1 MRFLLFAGA
10 SMDEVA
16 AVTGQNLQ
24 TFDLVGVGA
33 LNVDFIAG
41 ASAQAADPDLA
52 RGFGAQFEV
61 GTERP
66 MDRSDALRLV
76 SEHGGSFSKSLGGS
90 AFNVINA
97 ASEANPS
104 LRIGCLG
111 VIGTPAAE
119 AADFDLWFHNHP
131 RIRAVVGRYDDI
143 QGICVS
149 WIRHGER
156 TLRTYPGVNTRFP
169 DFLRGCR
176 SEILEVLCR
185 TKLVHITSLFDA
197 ESPSELLSVLKE
209 VKSVNPLVQFSFD
222 PGHHWVHHMNPS
234 LEELFGLSDYVF
246 LNLREF
252 MELGDFKYEE
262 HRDAAGR
269 ILDRYCPGARIVVLK
284 KYNSISAFFKH
295 GRGVQEFSYVNETLT
310 AEQIEDATGAGDV
323 FAGGFLASR
332 LDPMF
337 DMKDSIDLALE
348 MVKAKL
354 QASGSSS
361 YTSFRR
367 LYEAQLD
374 LICGRNRALANDVQN
389 DAFISRDFTEL
400 RVGAHDYCFTGK
412 QAQIIEY
419 MLRRIL
425 SGQRNVSVATL
436 AADLEKPDKFRMN
449 SAFQSSEAWNQ
460 LVRPGDTK
468 GSYSLALTPAELD
481 QLRPL
486 VADVDQP

>member
-1 MRFLLFAGA
+1 M
-10 SMDEVA
+10 
-16 AVTGQNLQ
+16 TGQNLQ

-52 RGFGAQFEV
+52 RSFGDEFEA

-66 MDRSDALRLV
+66 MDRSDAVRFV
-76 SEHGGSFSKSLGGS
+76 SGRGGSFTKSLGGS

-111 VIGTPAAE
+111 VIGTPASE
-119 AADFDLWFHNHP
+119 TEDFDLWFHNHP
-131 RIRAVVGRYDDI
+131 QVRAVVGRYDDI
-143 QGICVS
+143 QGICAS
-149 WIRHGER
+149 WIRQGER

-169 DFLRGCR
+169 DFLRERR

-185 TKLVHITSLFDA
+185 TRLVHITSLFDA
-197 ESPSELLSVLKE
+197 ESPSELLNVLKE

-222 PGHHWVHHMNPS
+222 PGHHWVHNMNLS

-246 LNLREF
+246 LNFREF
-252 MELGDFKYEE
+252 IELGDFQLEE

-269 ILDRYCPGARIVVLK
+269 ILDRYCPDARIVVLK
-284 KYNSISAFFKH
+284 RYNSISAFFKH
-295 GRGVQEFSYVNETLT
+295 SRGVQEFSYVNETLT
-310 AEQIEDATGAGDV
+310 ADQIEDATGAGDV

-332 LDPMF
+332 LDPIF
-337 DMKDSIDLALE
+337 DMKDSIDLALG

-354 QASGSSS
+354 QTSGSSS
-361 YTSFRR
+361 YVSFRR

-374 LICGRNRALANDVQN
+374 LICGRNRVQASATQTK
-389 DAFISRDFTEL
+389 AFISRDFMEL
-400 RVGAHDYCFTGK
+400 RVGAHDYSFTGK
-412 QAQIIEY
+412 QAEIIEY
-419 MLRRIL
+419 MLRKIL
-425 SGQRNVSVATL
+425 SGQRNVSAATL
-436 AADLEKPDKFRMN
+436 AVDLDKPDKFRMN
-449 SAFQSSEAWNQ
+449 AAFQTSDAWNQ
-460 LVRPGDTK
+460 LIRSGRK
-468 GSYSLALTPAELD
+468 GTYSLALTPGELE

-486 VADVDQP
+486 VATIDQS